1 MRCSSVWGA
10 ERSYGQK
17 LAEEMEINPGQMS
30 RILVTLFNYGFLTRE
45 QEQSRYYY
53 TTNKESIS
61 AFFRQAQQLLTGRA
75 GAVTVILGLGL
86 SHIAVL
92 PPGVT
97 VFCQFTVFLRGKHSK
112 TKF

>member
-1 MRCSSVWGA
+1 
-10 ERSYGQK
+10 
-17 LAEEMEINPGQMS
+17 MEINPGQMS

-75 GAVTVILGLGL
+75 E
-86 SHIAVL
+86 
-92 PPGVT
+92 
-97 VFCQFTVFLRGKHSK
+97 Q
-112 TKF
+112 